1 MSNITQARKTLVSRV
16 LHRGGDASPTMRR
29 AGFDDAGIT
38 GPVGRLIDKVAK
50 QAYNVT
56 DDDIA
61 AARLAGFSEDQIFEV
76 VVCAA
81 IGQSTRQ
88 YDTAHAALDEGA
100 FRRERLCHLERGRL
114 SRRPLARS
122 CMTD

>member
-16 LHRGGDASPTMRR
+16 LHGGGDASSTMRR
-29 AGFDDAGIT
+29 AAFDDAGIT
-38 GPVGRLIDKVAK
+38 GPVGRLVDKVAK

-61 AARLAGFSEDQIFEV
+61 AVRLAGFSEDQIFEV

-88 YDTAHAALDEGA
+88 YETALAALEAATGGGEHA
-100 FRRERLCHLERGRL
+100 
-114 SRRPLARS
+114 SRDSR
-122 CMTD
+122 

>member
-1 MSNITQARKTLVSRV
+1 SDVQLKTAMSNIRQARKILVSRV
-16 LHRGGDASPTMRR
+16 LDGGGDASATMRR
-29 AGFDDAGIT
+29 AAFDDAGIT
-38 GPVGRLIDKVAK
+38 GPVSKLVDKVAK

-61 AARLAGFSEDQIFEV
+61 AVRTAGFTEDQIFEL

-88 YDTAHAALDEGA
+88 YETALAALEAATEGTEYA
-100 FRRERLCHLERGRL
+100 PRDPR
-114 SRRPLARS
+114 
-122 CMTD
+122 